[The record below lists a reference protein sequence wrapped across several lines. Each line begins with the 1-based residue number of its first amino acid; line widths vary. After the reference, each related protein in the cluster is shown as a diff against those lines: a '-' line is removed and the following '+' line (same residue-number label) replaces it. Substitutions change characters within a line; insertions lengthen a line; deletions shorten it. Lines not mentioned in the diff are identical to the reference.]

1 MTTPFIIIKKKMN
14 KAKDYTSK
22 FIREYDMFGHV
33 VNLNF
38 DMRGDSHQTVCG
50 GLFSLS
56 VRGFLTF
63 YVALLLKKLFLKE
76 NDTNFSTTGL
86 IDLEQLG
93 PVAYNE
99 EMHMKF
105 FHVIRK

>member
-1 MTTPFIIIKKKMN
+1 ME
-14 KAKDYTSK
+14 KAYDKTSK

-63 YVALLLKKLFLKE
+63 YVILLLKKLFWKE

-86 IDLEQLG
+86 IDLQTLG
-93 PVAYNE
+93 PVNYN
-99 EMHMKF
+99 
-105 FHVIRK
+105 